1 MPLDLPALHPL
12 DEHNQ
17 LLSSNVHP
25 DDWQNPKPDGRYH
38 LVVIGAGTAGLVTA
52 AGAAGLG
59 ARVALVERELM
70 GGDCLNVGCVP
81 SKGLLSAARAA
92 NAVRNAANFC
102 VHLRGECQVDFADV
116 MQRMRRLRAGIS
128 HHDSA
133 KRFQSLG
140 VDVFLGQGRFSDS
153 STVQV
158 ADRSLAFKKAV
169 IATGAR
175 AAKLPIPGWDEVNP
189 LSNET
194 LFSLTELPKKLVV
207 IGGGP
212 IGCEMAQAFA
222 RFGSEVH
229 LLESSDHIL
238 SREDREAAMI
248 VQESLRRDGVQV
260 HLRATTKRFEAAND
274 RKYVH
279 FTAKNESDSS
289 LDADQILVAIG
300 RQPNLAGLGLEQVG
314 VNFDPRSGVQVN
326 DRLQTTNPRIFAA
339 GDVASKY
346 KFTHAA
352 DFMARSVIQ
361 NALFMGRAKASRLV
375 IPWATYTSP
384 ELAQVGLTEKQA
396 EERGVASDTFVQ
408 QFSSVDRAIL
418 DGKTEGFVKVVVK
431 RGTDKILGATV
442 VSENAGDLIGHL
454 CFAMTH
460 GMGLKKLGSTIHPYP
475 TQAEAIRKIGDQY
488 NRTRLTPTVAK
499 LMKTWLNWTR

>member
-1 MPLDLPALHPL
+1 MPLDLPALQPL
-12 DEHNQ
+12 DKHNQ
-17 LLSSNVHP
+17 LLASNVHP
-25 DDWQNPKPDGRYH
+25 EDWQNPIPKGRYH

-52 AGAAGLG
+52 AGAASLG
-59 ARVALVERELM
+59 AKVALVERELM

-81 SKGLLSAARAA
+81 SKGLLSASRAA
-92 NAVRNAANFC
+92 NAVRNAANVSVKVNGGC
-102 VHLRGECQVDFADV
+102 HVDFADV

-133 KRFQSLG
+133 KRFRGLG
-140 VDVFLGQGRFSDS
+140 VDVFLGQGTFLDS

-158 ADRSLAFKKAV
+158 ADRKLSFKKAV

-175 AAKLPIPGWDEVNP
+175 AAKLAIPGWDEVNP
-189 LSNET
+189 LTNET

-207 IGGGP
+207 VGGGP

-229 LLESSDHIL
+229 LLEASAHLL
-238 SREDREAAMI
+238 SREDQEAALI

-260 HLRATTKRFEAAND
+260 HLEASVKRFEAANV

-279 FTAKNESDSS
+279 FDAKHGPDSS
-289 LDADQILVAIG
+289 LEANQILVAIG
-300 RQPNLAGLGLEQVG
+300 RQPNLEGLGLEVVG
-314 VNFDPRSGVQVN
+314 VSFDNRSGIQVN
-326 DRLQTTNPRIFAA
+326 DRLQTTNPKIFAA
-339 GDVASKY
+339 GDVASQY

-361 NALFMGRAKASRLV
+361 NALFIGRAKASSLL
-375 IPWATYTSP
+375 IPRATYTSP
-384 ELAQVGLTEKQA
+384 ELAQVGLTELQA
-396 EERGVASDTFVQ
+396 EELGVASDTFVQ

-418 DGKTEGFVKVVVK
+418 DGQTEGFVKVVVK
-431 RGTDKILGATV
+431 RRTDKILGATV
-442 VSENAGDLIGHL
+442 VSEHAGDLIGHL

-460 GMGLKKLGSTIHPYP
+460 RMGLKKLGSTIHPYP
-475 TQAEAIRKIGDQY
+475 TQAEAIRKLGDQY
-488 NRTRLTPTVAK
+488 NCTRLTPTVSK